1 MADSPPGA
9 AEAPPD
15 PCASEVGDLVPDH
28 RVDEKGP
35 NWSNL
40 KTISNVAVNQCIRC
54 LLHPDEAQDKKYA
67 GEWTICDPNERE
79 AWTAMEAFMEG
90 HDAANAVVAVG
101 TRSGV
106 LKATKDGR
114 AVLFLRMDHSAMTQW
129 RARHCGEG
137 TRHTDLSRSYVDL
150 SAADCVHVMRATRL
164 VQLEKDQVHHPDAL
178 AMLCLLMQADWIP
191 KSASRPP
198 KKIHITS
205 LRLMLLPPLPALL
218 EECFHR
224 LGHTK
229 TFSGPSPDDP
239 GRSLPSFKWG
249 QTGTSRNKTCLTP
262 MADRFDA
269 AFGVLE
275 SCAPSDAL
283 RRISPFQN
291 QAGLFG
297 SRVALRT
304 GTPTEP
310 KSRNFRELKTR
321 MLDEAA
327 VAPKPPVAAR
337 KAPGKVA
344 AKQNAKTAGK
354 GAGGSRGV
362 TKPVATSKAGG
373 KAPQPKPRVAS
384 KLGMPKPTTTAGAY
398 GGMRVTA
405 SSDSEEEEDADAPR
419 PRAAAIPTTA
429 AAAAA
434 AAPAAPAAP
443 AAAAAAAR
451 RVGAKAKALKPPGA
465 SPTKEKKAKIG
476 SESESEFDQELSEYS
491 DTSEGEDDC
500 GSGSGSES
508 GSSSSCDS
516 ESSDGDEAERP
527 PRKGGGRKGGGR
539 KGGGRKG
546 STSKKVAPGSSAST
560 SSTVTV
566 AATPAASAGSTHLQ
580 QMAGPLRQR
589 LRAWQERYTLDIP
602 TEAAT
607 RIARDA
613 DAMQTATSDTAV
625 HAASLSLIGALV
637 DRLEAV
643 MSQPANEGVITEEK
657 ADRIKEVAASAHE
670 LREAVLQDTEDLL
683 LESKSMTAR
692 LENMLANGHRVL
704 QTNTTVLSA
713 LVRRGRVAQLGGE
726 GGAPAAETG

>member
-1 MADSPPGA
+1 MADASQGEVEA
-9 AEAPPD
+9 ATD
-15 PCASEVGDLVPDH
+15 QCATEIGDLVPDH
-28 RVDEKGP
+28 RADEGGA
-35 NWSNL
+35 NWPSLKSLSDATVSNY
-40 KTISNVAVNQCIRC
+40 VEF
-54 LLHPDEAQDKKYA
+54 LLPAGDAQDRPRDS
-67 GEWTICDPNERE
+67 EWTICDPSERE

-90 HDAANAVVAVG
+90 SDAANAVVAVG
-101 TRSGV
+101 SRPGV
-106 LKATKDGR
+106 LKATNEGR
-114 AVLFLRMDHSAMTQW
+114 AVLFLRMDHSAMAQW
-129 RARHCGEG
+129 RARYCGEG
-137 TRHTDLSRSYVDL
+137 SSHSELSRSHVDL
-150 SAADCVHVMRATRL
+150 SADDCVHVMRATRL

-178 AMLCLLMQADWIP
+178 AMLCLLMQSGWIP
-191 KSASRPP
+191 KNASRPP

-205 LRLMLLPPLPALL
+205 LRLVLLPPLPALL

-224 LGHTK
+224 LGHST
-229 TFSGPSPDDP
+229 TFSGPSPDDQ
-239 GRSLPSFKWG
+239 GRSLPSFHWG
-249 QTGTSRNKTCLTP
+249 QTGTSRNKVCPTP
-262 MADRFDA
+262 IADRFDA

-310 KSRNFRELKTR
+310 KSRNFRKLETR
-321 MLDEAA
+321 MLDEPAA
-327 VAPKPPVAAR
+327 APTPPVAAR
-337 KAPGKVA
+337 KALGKAA
-344 AKQNAKTAGK
+344 AKQNAKTVGK
-354 GAGGSRGV
+354 GAGGFKGV
-362 TKPVATSKAGG
+362 AK
-373 KAPQPKPRVAS
+373 PKPKPKAAKAAS

-405 SSDSEEEEDADAPR
+405 SSDSEEEHDDAPR

-429 AAAAA
+429 SAASAAS
-434 AAPAAPAAP
+434 
-443 AAAAAAAR
+443 AAAR
-451 RVGAKAKALKPPGA
+451 RVGAKGKALAPPAA
-465 SPTKEKKAKIG
+465 SPTKEKKAKAG
-476 SESESEFDQELSEYS
+476 NESESELEQELSQCS

-500 GSGSGSES
+500 GSGSES
-508 GSSSSCDS
+508 ASSSSCDS
-516 ESSDGDEAERP
+516 ESSDGEEAERP
-527 PRKGGGRKGGGR
+527 PR

-546 STSKKVAPGSSAST
+546 STSKKVASGSSAST

-566 AATPAASAGSTHLQ
+566 AATATPAASAGSTHLQ
-580 QMAGPLRQR
+580 QMSGPLRHR

-613 DAMQTATSDTAV
+613 DAMQAATSDTAV
-625 HAASLSLIGALV
+625 HAASLSLIAALV

-657 ADRIKEVAASAHE
+657 ATRIKEVAASAHE
-670 LREAVLQDTEDLL
+670 LREAVLQDAEDLL

-692 LENMLANGHRVL
+692 LEKVLANGHRVL
-704 QTNTTVLSA
+704 QTNTAVLSA

-726 GGAPAAETG
+726 AGAPAAETE